1 MSSSGLLGAI
11 DDKDITA
18 SMCVVYHQQ
27 HIMTRYWARVSCQER
42 DKAIRSYAGR
52 VRVGDCQ
59 DNVVA
64 T

>member
-42 DKAIRSYAGR
+42 DKAIRSY
-52 VRVGDCQ
+52 VGEYGLGVWQ
-59 DNVVA
+59 DNVG
-64 T
+64 